1 MSPADKNLA
10 KQYRLRAAIPKY
22 VKFGTIAAIGVALLV
37 VAIGFYRE
45 RSKASFRLKGEHAQL
60 SKDVIAEVNG
70 YERLETDNGVKKYFI
85 RADHAKTFSD
95 NHQELQ
101 NVYVETYGDES
112 ELTNRM
118 SAESAIYI
126 PEPDKNFTVYLK
138 NKVNIETSDNL
149 IVATNELVYTR
160 SNEVAEAAEAITF
173 ERDNIKGKSTG
184 AVINVKEKRL
194 DLLRDVE
201 IEAFDSPEL
210 AKSGVRYA
218 KVTSGSAVFDQA
230 AGKVAFNDGAVIN
243 INSSGDNAAN
253 RITEIRSLKATGAFE
268 PDAGKS
274 PKLNKFELFDNVRIT
289 STEAGKS
296 PTNIE
301 SGYALY
307 DRAADQFELKNGAH
321 ISTVTGDKT
330 TDIRGTEI
338 MFAQTAHK
346 VSVTG
351 NAEITQGTDQLK
363 GNLITADLYAGNKV
377 KEAVIRGDASA
388 RQNSPER
395 TTLISAPELNA
406 SFAESGSMKNANA
419 IGQSNAELIPADAK
433 AYSRVTLASARG
445 IGLSF
450 RGEGL
455 LEAMRTDGRTTINL
469 NVPNDRADAANKRL
483 TADVVRTTFG
493 ANGKDINRAEA
504 VGNAELL
511 VEPLNSSSKNYRTTV
526 NAPRFDCDFFPTGN
540 NAKLCVGGKKAK
552 AVRVPTVKTADRGDQ
567 ILSADQLT
575 AKFSESSKDIDVLDA
590 SGSAKFVERDRN
602 AIAKQMIFSQ
612 TDQTVR
618 LRGGEPTVWDSR
630 ARAKATEIDWD
641 TAENKSFLRGGVSTT
656 YYSRKQMKDST
667 PFGASDKP
675 VFATAEEAEFDHAAE
690 KATYSRNARAWQE
703 NNYVRGDQ
711 LVIEQAKGLLTVNGN
726 VQSLLYNARLKQRGK
741 ESNVPVSASA
751 GSMVFDRQSR
761 TLRYRTNVDIRQGTD
776 RITAGSADVF
786 LSETNEVSKT
796 IAETNV
802 VITQPGR
809 RATGDWVQYTAS
821 DEAAIIRGNPATVN
835 DAENGAMQSGELTV
849 FLRENRV
856 LSEAKPK
863 QNTSGRTRTVYK
875 TKPNN

>member
-1 MSPADKNLA
+1 M
-10 KQYRLRAAIPKY
+10 PKY
-22 VKFGTIAAIGVALLV
+22 IKFGTIVALGVALLV
-37 VAIGFYRE
+37 VGIGFYRE

-70 YERLETDNGVKKYFI
+70 YERLETDNAVKKYYI
-85 RADHAKTFSD
+85 KADHAKTFSD

-101 NVYVETYGDES
+101 NVYVETYGDDS
-112 ELTNRM
+112 ELTNKM

-138 NKVNIETSDNL
+138 NNVNIETSDNL
-149 IVATNELVYTR
+149 KVATNELVYTR

-173 ERDNIKGKSTG
+173 ERDNIKGRSSG

-218 KVTSGSAVFDQA
+218 RVTSGSAVFDQA
-230 AGKVAFNDGAVIN
+230 AGKVSFSDGAVIS
-243 INSSGDNAAN
+243 INSSDNAAN
-253 RITEIRSLKATGAFE
+253 RTTEIRSLKATGAFE

-274 PKLNKFELFDNVRIT
+274 PKLNKFELFENVRIV
-289 STEAGKS
+289 STEAGRS

-321 ISTVTGDKT
+321 IATVTGDKS
-330 TDIRGTEI
+330 TDIRGNEI

-346 VSVTG
+346 VAVTG
-351 NAEITQGTDQLK
+351 NAEIKQGADELK
-363 GNLITADLYAGNKV
+363 GNSITADLYAGNKV
-377 KEAVIRGDASA
+377 REAVIRGDASA

-395 TTLISAPELNA
+395 ATLISAPELNA

-419 IGQSNAELIPADAK
+419 IGQSNAELIPVDGSS
-433 AYSRVTLASARG
+433 YSRVTMASARG
-445 IGLSF
+445 IGLVF

-455 LEAMRTDGRTTINL
+455 LDAMRTDGRTTINL
-469 NVPNDRADAANKRL
+469 NVPNDRSDAAKKRL
-483 TADVVRTTFG
+483 TADAVRTTFG

-504 VGNAELL
+504 VGNAELY
-511 VEPLNSSSKNYRTTV
+511 VEPLNSGVQNYRTTV
-526 NAPRFDCDFFPTGN
+526 NAPRFDCEFFPTGN

-552 AVRVPTVKTADRGDQ
+552 AVRVPTVKAVDRGEQ
-567 ILSADQLT
+567 ILTADQLT
-575 AKFSESSKDIDVLDA
+575 AKFSEASKDIEVLDA
-590 SGSAKFVERDRN
+590 SGSAKFVELDRN
-602 AIAKQMIFSQ
+602 AIAKQMFFSQ
-612 TDQTVR
+612 VDQTVR

-630 ARAKATEIDWD
+630 ARAKATEVDWD
-641 TAENKSFLRGGVSTT
+641 TARNKSFLRGGVSTT

-675 VFATAEEAEFDHAAE
+675 VFATSEEAEFDHAAE

-741 ESNVPVSASA
+741 ESSVPVSASA
-751 GSMVFDRQSR
+751 GSMVYERQGR
-761 TLRYRTNVDIRQGTD
+761 ILRYRTNVDIRQGTD

-786 LSETNEVSKT
+786 LSETNEVAKT
-796 IAETNV
+796 VAETNV
-802 VITQPGR
+802 VITQTGR
-809 RATGDWVQYTAS
+809 RATGDWAQYTAS

-856 LSEAKPK
+856 LSETKPK

-875 TKPNN
+875 TKPNL

>member
-1 MSPADKNLA
+1 MP
-10 KQYRLRAAIPKY
+10 RY
-22 VKFGTIAAIGVALLV
+22 VKIGTIAALGVALLV

-60 SKDVIAEVNG
+60 SKDVVAEVNG
-70 YERLETDNGVKKYFI
+70 YERLETDNGIKKYYI
-85 RADHAKTFSD
+85 KADHAKTFSD

-101 NVYVETYGDES
+101 NVYVETYGEES
-112 ELTNRM
+112 ELTNKM

-126 PEPDKNFTVYLK
+126 PEADKNFTVYLK
-138 NKVNIETSDNL
+138 NKVHIETADNL
-149 IVATNELVYTR
+149 KVATEELVYTR
-160 SNEVAEAAEAITF
+160 SNEVAEASEAITF
-173 ERDNIKGKSTG
+173 ERDNIKGKSNG
-184 AVINVKEKRL
+184 AVVNVKEKRL

-218 KVTSGSAVFDQA
+218 KVNSGSAIFDQA
-230 AGKVAFNDGAVIN
+230 VGKVAFNDGSVIN
-243 INSSGDNAAN
+243 ITSTADNVA
-253 RITEIRSLKATGAFE
+253 RSTEIRSSRATGAFE
-268 PDAGKS
+268 PDAGNS
-274 PKLNKFELFDNVRIT
+274 PKLNKFELFDNVRII

-296 PTNIE
+296 PTKIE

-321 ISTVTGDKT
+321 IATVASDNN
-330 TDIRGTEI
+330 TDIRGNEI

-363 GNLITADLYAGNKV
+363 GNSITADLYDGNKV
-377 KEAVIRGDASA
+377 KEAVIRGDATA
-388 RQNSPER
+388 RQNGAER
-395 TTLISAPELNA
+395 TMVISAPELNA
-406 SFAESGSMKNANA
+406 SFAESGSMKLATA
-419 IGQSNAELIPADAK
+419 IGASNVELIPADAK
-433 AYSRVTLASARG
+433 AYSRVTMASARG

-469 NVPNDRADAANKRL
+469 SVPDDRPDAANKRL

-493 ANGKDINRAEA
+493 ANGKDISKAEA
-504 VGNAELL
+504 VGNAELY
-511 VEPLNSSSKNYRTTV
+511 VEPLNSGVQNYRTTV
-526 NAPRFDCDFFPTGN
+526 NAPRFDCEFFPSGN
-540 NAKLCVGGKKAK
+540 NAKLCIGGKKAK
-552 AVRVPTVKTADRGDQ
+552 AVRVPTVKADDRGEQ
-567 ILSADQLT
+567 TLTADQLT
-575 AKFSESSKDIDVLDA
+575 AKFSEASKDVEILDA
-590 SGSAKFVERDRN
+590 NGAAKFVELDRN

-612 TDQTVR
+612 ADQTVR

-630 ARAKATEIDWD
+630 ARAKANEIDLD
-641 TAENKSFLRGGVSTT
+641 TAKNKSFLRGGVSTT

-690 KATYSRNARAWQE
+690 KATYSRNARAWQD

-741 ESNVPVSASA
+741 ESSVPVSAA
-751 GSMVFDRQSR
+751 AASMVYDRNGR
-761 TLRYRTNVDIRQGTD
+761 ILRYRTNVDIRQGTD

-786 LSETNEVSKT
+786 LSETNEVAKT
-796 IAETNV
+796 VAETNV

-809 RATGDWVQYTAS
+809 RATGDWAQYTAS

-835 DAENGAMQSGELTV
+835 DAANGAMQSVELTV

-856 LSEAKPK
+856 LSETKTK

-875 TKPNN
+875 TKPNL

>member
-1 MSPADKNLA
+1 M
-10 KQYRLRAAIPKY
+10 PKY
-22 VKFGTIAAIGVALLV
+22 VKFGTIVAIGVALIV
-37 VAIGFYRE
+37 VAVGFYRE
-45 RSKASFRLKGEHAQL
+45 RSKASFRLRGEHAQL

-70 YERLETDNGVKKYFI
+70 YERLETDNGIKKYFI
-85 RADHAKTFSD
+85 RADHAKTFAD

-101 NVYVETYGDES
+101 NVYVETYGFES

-126 PEPDKNFTVYLK
+126 PEADKNFTVYLK

-149 IVATNELVYTR
+149 KVATNDLVYTR

-184 AVINVKEKRL
+184 AVVNVKEKRL

-218 KVTSGSAVFDQA
+218 KVNSGSAIFDQA
-230 AGKVAFNDGAVIN
+230 AGKVAFNDGSVID
-243 INSSGDNAAN
+243 ISSTADNVA
-253 RITEIRSLKATGAFE
+253 RSTEIRSSRAIGAFE
-268 PDAGKS
+268 PDGGNS
-274 PKLNKFELFDNVRIT
+274 PKLDKFELFDNVRIT
-289 STEAGKS
+289 STEAGKA

-321 ISTVTGDKT
+321 IATVASDKT

-338 MFAQTAHK
+338 IFAQTAHK
-346 VSVTG
+346 ASIKG

-363 GNLITADLYAGNKV
+363 GNSITADLYAGNKV
-377 KEAVIRGDASA
+377 KEAVIRGDVTA

-395 TTLISAPELNA
+395 TMVISAPELNA
-406 SFAESGSMKNANA
+406 SFAESGSMKIANA

-469 NVPNDRADAANKRL
+469 NVPNDRPDAANKRL

-493 ANGKDINRAEA
+493 TNGKDISKAEA
-504 VGNAELL
+504 VGNAELF
-511 VEPLNSSSKNYRTTV
+511 VEPLNSGVQNYRTTV
-526 NAPRFDCDFFPTGN
+526 NAPRIDCEFFPTGN
-540 NAKLCVGGKKAK
+540 NAKLCIGGKKVK
-552 AVRVPTVKTADRGDQ
+552 AVRVPTVKAEDRGDQ
-567 ILSADQLT
+567 VLTADQLT
-575 AKFSESSKDIDVLDA
+575 AKFSEASKDIEILDA
-590 SGSAKFVERDRN
+590 NGSAKFAELDRN
-602 AIAKQMIFSQ
+602 AIARQIIFSQ
-612 TDQTVR
+612 ADQTVR

-630 ARAKATEIDWD
+630 ARARASEIDWD
-641 TAENKSFLRGGVSTT
+641 TARNKSFLRGAVSTT

-667 PFGASDKP
+667 PFGSSEKP
-675 VFATAEEAEFDHAAE
+675 VFATAEEAEFDNAAE

-711 LVIEQAKGLLTVNGN
+711 LIIEQTKGLLTVNGN
-726 VQSLLYNARLKQRGK
+726 VQSVLYNARLKQRGK
-741 ESNVPVSASA
+741 ESTVPVSASA
-751 GSMVFDRQSR
+751 ASMVYDRQGR
-761 TLRYRTNVDIRQGTD
+761 ILRYRTNVDIRQGTD
-776 RITAGSADVF
+776 RITSGSADVF
-786 LSETNEVSKT
+786 LSETNEVART
-796 IAETNV
+796 VVETNV

-809 RATGDWVQYTAS
+809 RATGDWAQYTAS

-849 FLRENRV
+849 YLRENRV
-856 LSEAKPK
+856 LSETKQK
-863 QNTSGRTRTVYK
+863 QNTSGRTRTVYRA
-875 TKPNN
+875 KP

>member
-10 KQYRLRAAIPKY
+10 KQYRLRAAMPKY
-22 VKFGTIAAIGVALLV
+22 FKFGMIAALGVALLV
-37 VAIGFYRE
+37 VAVGFYRE

-70 YERLETDNGVKKYFI
+70 YERLETDNGIKKYYI
-85 RADHAKTFSD
+85 KADHAKTFSD

-112 ELTNRM
+112 ELTNKM

-126 PEPDKNFTVYLK
+126 PDADKNFTVYLR
-138 NKVNIETSDNL
+138 NKVSIETSDNL
-149 IVATNELVYTR
+149 KVATNELVYTR
-160 SNEVAEAAEAITF
+160 SNEVAEAPEAITF

-184 AVINVKEKRL
+184 AVVNVREKRL

-218 KVTSGSAVFDQA
+218 KVNSGSAIFDQA
-230 AGKVAFNDGAVIN
+230 AGKVVFNDGSVIN
-243 INSSGDNAAN
+243 ITSTADNVV
-253 RITEIRSLKATGAFE
+253 RSTEIRSSKATGAFE
-268 PDAGKS
+268 PDAGNS
-274 PKLNKFELFDNVRIT
+274 PKLNKFELFDHVRIT
-289 STEAGKS
+289 STETGKS

-321 ISTVTGDKT
+321 ITTVTGYKA

-338 MFAQTAHK
+338 LFAQTAHK

-351 NAEITQGTDQLK
+351 DAEITQGSDQLK
-363 GNLITADLYAGNKV
+363 GNSITADLYAGNKV

-395 TTLISAPELNA
+395 TTLITAPELNA
-406 SFAESGSMKNANA
+406 SFAESGAMKNANA

-433 AYSRVTLASARG
+433 AYSRVTMASARG

-455 LEAMRTDGRTTINL
+455 LDAMRTDGRTTINL
-469 NVPNDRADAANKRL
+469 NVPNDRSDAANKRL
-483 TADVVRTTFG
+483 TADAVRTTFG
-493 ANGKDINRAEA
+493 TNGKDINRAEA
-504 VGNAELL
+504 VGNAELY
-511 VEPLNSSSKNYRTTV
+511 VEPLNSSVQNYRTTV

-540 NAKLCVGGKKAK
+540 NAKLCVGGRKAK
-552 AVRVPTVKTADRGDQ
+552 AVRVPTVKSEDRGDQ
-567 ILSADQLT
+567 ILTADQLT
-575 AKFSESSKDIDVLDA
+575 AKFNEASKDIEVLDA
-590 SGSAKFVERDRN
+590 NGSAKFVEFDRN
-602 AIAKQMIFSQ
+602 AISKQMVFSQ
-612 TDQTVR
+612 ADQTIR

-641 TAENKSFLRGGVSTT
+641 TAKNRSFLRGGVSTT

-667 PFGASDKP
+667 PFGSSDKP
-675 VFATAEEAEFDHAAE
+675 VFATSEEAEFDHAAE
-690 KATYSRNARAWQE
+690 KATYSRNARAWQD

-711 LVIEQAKGLLTVNGN
+711 
-726 VQSLLYNARLKQRGK
+726 
-741 ESNVPVSASA
+741 
-751 GSMVFDRQSR
+751 
-761 TLRYRTNVDIRQGTD
+761 
-776 RITAGSADVF
+776 
-786 LSETNEVSKT
+786 
-796 IAETNV
+796 
-802 VITQPGR
+802 
-809 RATGDWVQYTAS
+809 
-821 DEAAIIRGNPATVN
+821 
-835 DAENGAMQSGELTV
+835 
-849 FLRENRV
+849 
-856 LSEAKPK
+856 
-863 QNTSGRTRTVYK
+863 
-875 TKPNN
+875 

>member
-1 MSPADKNLA
+1 M
-10 KQYRLRAAIPKY
+10 PKY
-22 VKFGTIAAIGVALLV
+22 LKFGTIAAIGVALIV
-37 VAIGFYRE
+37 VAVGFYRE

-101 NVYVETYGDES
+101 NVYVETYGEES

-126 PEPDKNFTVYLK
+126 PEADKNFTVYLK
-138 NKVNIETSDNL
+138 NKVHIETSDNL
-149 IVATNELVYTR
+149 KVATNELVYTR

-210 AKSGVRYA
+210 AKSGVRYG
-218 KVTSGSAVFDQA
+218 KVNSGSAIFDQA
-230 AGKVAFNDGAVIN
+230 AGKVAFNDGSVIN
-243 INSSGDNAAN
+243 ITSTADNVA
-253 RITEIRSLKATGAFE
+253 RSTEIRSQKATGAFE

-321 ISTVTGDKT
+321 IATVTNDKT
-330 TDIRGTEI
+330 TDIRGSEI

-363 GNLITADLYAGNKV
+363 GNSITADLYAGNKV

-388 RQNSPER
+388 RQNSRER

-406 SFAESGSMKNANA
+406 SFAESGSMQNANA
-419 IGQSNAELIPADAK
+419 IGQSNAELIPSDPK
-433 AYSRVTLASARG
+433 AYTRVNLAAIRG

-469 NVPNDRADAANKRL
+469 NVPNDRPDAANKRL

-493 ANGKDINRAEA
+493 ANGKDINKAEA
-504 VGNAELL
+504 VGNAELF
-511 VEPLNSSSKNYRTTV
+511 VEPLNNGVQNYRTTV

-552 AVRVPTVKTADRGDQ
+552 AVRVPTVKTEDRGDQ
-567 ILSADQLT
+567 ILTADQLT
-575 AKFSESSKDIDVLDA
+575 AKFSEANKDIEVLDA
-590 SGSAKFVERDRN
+590 NGSAKFVELDRN

-612 TDQTVR
+612 GDQTVR

-630 ARAKATEIDWD
+630 ARARANEIDWD
-641 TAENKSFLRGGVSTT
+641 TAKNKSYLRGGVSTT

-690 KATYSRNARAWQE
+690 KATYSKNARAWQE
-703 NNYVRGDQ
+703 NNYVRGDR
-711 LVIEQAKGLLTVNGN
+711 LVIEQAKGLLTVDGN

-741 ESNVPVSASA
+741 EANVPVSASA
-751 GSMVFDRQSR
+751 ASMVYDRQGR
-761 TLRYRTNVDIRQGTD
+761 ILRYRTNVDIRQGTD

-796 IAETNV
+796 VAETNV

-809 RATGDWVQYTAS
+809 RATGDWAQYTAS

-849 FLRENRV
+849 YLRENRV
-856 LSEAKPK
+856 LSETKPK
-863 QNTSGRTRTVYK
+863 QNAAGRTRTVYK